1 MRSVRAEMLQPVWKR
16 INGRNVCVVKFI
28 LLTAEPRILEIH
40 LTDGKSDVGF
50 SAEQLNRILRA
61 LNLKSENE
69 PNVWPVRCALNRL
82 DTGAIELPWL
92 SERVSTVIAETSRAG
107 MVKLNL
113 HVPRTNLI
121 ELKRMGPW

>member
-16 INGRNVCVVKFI
+16 IHGYDVCVVRFI
-28 LLTAEPRILEIH
+28 LLTAEPRILEVH
-40 LTDGKSDVGF
+40 LMDDRPEVG
-50 SAEQLNRILRA
+50 SSVEQLNRILRA

-92 SERVSTVIAETSRAG
+92 SEKISTVISESSRAG

-121 ELKRMGPW
+121 ELRRMGSW